1 LETYKKIVLIF
12 AFLFFIISCKSPVI
26 IDNKEQL
33 TIREKIFNSSFEV
46 SGIAKND
53 TIKKEIFVW
62 DTIIK
67 RLNNFDTIS
76 TTFNEL
82 TKYQT
87 IKLVA
92 MTDTLRDTIYK
103 KSETKIEYKD
113 VIKYVK
119 VVPKWLWWFIFI
131 AIAEF
136 LIIVLYLKF
145 KK

>member
-1 LETYKKIVLIF
+1 MLI
-12 AFLFFIISCKSPVI
+12 LISCKSPVI
-26 IDNKEQL
+26 TDNKEQL

-46 SGIAKND
+46 GGTAKND
-53 TIKKEIFVW
+53 TKRNEIFVW
-62 DTIIK
+62 DTLIK
-67 RLNNFDTIS
+67 RLNRVDTIS

-103 KSETKIEYKD
+103 KSETKTEYKD
-113 VIKYVK
+113 VIKYVE

-145 KK
+145 RKK